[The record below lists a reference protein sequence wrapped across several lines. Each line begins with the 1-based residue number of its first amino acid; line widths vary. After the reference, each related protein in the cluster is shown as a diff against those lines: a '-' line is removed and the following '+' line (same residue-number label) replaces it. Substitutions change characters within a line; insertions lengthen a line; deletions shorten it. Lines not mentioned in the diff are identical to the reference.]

1 MRDER
6 GAGSW
11 MGEKW
16 ELGGRGVVKLMDVV
30 QTMIG
35 EMEEES
41 RPKTENHPRLRVAQR
56 GELLVKPAVDHGERA
71 QPVVRAERA
80 AREHAGRER
89 HRVRLA
95 PPPTPGRHRPRA
107 GRPLVSVSPW
117 FLFGASSVPRHGE
130 TNTSPPPT
138 PDRRM
143 RWSVSPRA
151 LGSPL

>member
-1 MRDER
+1 MRDGR
-6 GAGSW
+6 GSGSW

-56 GELLVKPAVDHGERA
+56 GELLVEPAVDHGERA

-95 PPPTPGRHRPRA
+95 PPPNPRPSSAAR
-107 GRPLVSVSPW
+107 GTSVS
-117 FLFGASSVPRHGE
+117 FGFPVVFVRCGE
-130 TNTSPPPT
+130 
-138 PDRRM
+138 RA
-143 RWSVSPRA
+143 SPR
-151 LGSPL
+151 